1 MNLIVM
7 ILVGLVAGFAASKV
21 MKTKTSLI
29 TEIILGIAGAILGG
43 WITSLI
49 TGINM
54 VGGFNLTSLIVAFL
68 GSVLVIFIYR
78 FIKRRK

>member
-1 MNLIVM
+1 MNLFVM

-21 MKTKTSLI
+21 MKTNTSLI